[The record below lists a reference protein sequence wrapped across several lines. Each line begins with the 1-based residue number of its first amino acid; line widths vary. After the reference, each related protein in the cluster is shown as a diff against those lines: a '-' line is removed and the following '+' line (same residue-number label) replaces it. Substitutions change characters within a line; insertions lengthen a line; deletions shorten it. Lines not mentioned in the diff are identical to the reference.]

1 MPTCKGKA
9 IRRIV
14 VEVEEEQ
21 LRSSPPVVDYP
32 VSREELMIMY
42 YDENMSV
49 REIAQE
55 LGRGATTIRRWM
67 DIYQIDRRGYSQA
80 SINHYRKLRGE
91 NDDTVED

>member
-1 MPTCKGKA
+1 MPKVHTNV
-9 IRRIV
+9 RRIV
-14 VEVEEEQ
+14 IEVPEDAE
-21 LRSSPPVVDYP
+21 RSSPPHVDYP

-49 REIAQE
+49 REIAAQ

-67 DIYQIDRRGYSQA
+67 DIFNIERRGYSQA

-91 NDDTVED
+91 NEDLEE

>member
-1 MPTCKGKA
+1 MPKGYKNA
-9 IRRIV
+9 RRIV
-14 VEVEEEQ
+14 IEVPEEQ
-21 LRSSPPVVDYP
+21 ERSSPPHVDYP

-49 REIAQE
+49 REIALE

-67 DIYQIDRRGYSQA
+67 DIYNIERRGYSQA

-91 NDDTVED
+91 NDTSEN